1 MKKLQQG
8 FTLIELMVVVAII
21 GVLAAIALPAYQDYV
36 IRAQVTSALAEITGG
51 KVNFEVAKS
60 EGRTPTFASSFN
72 SNKYVY
78 IGIGDGKVSL
88 GADAAHTRF
97 CKVNIYKG
105 NTQGSDHAKISCE
118 LGGNPNDGEAA
129 TVNEKIKGD
138 YVVLIR
144 GTNSGF
150 WKCGTNVPGKY
161 IPTGCEPGTG
171 NGTSMTIAN
180 MP

>member
-36 IRAQVTSALAEITGG
+36 IRSQVTSALAEITGG

-60 EGRTPTFASSFN
+60 EGKTPTFASSFG

-88 GADAAHTRF
+88 GADTAHTRF
-97 CKVNIYKG
+97 CKVTIDKG
-105 NTQGSDHAKISCE
+105 EQKNSHAKIACE
-118 LGGNPNDGEAA
+118 LGGNPSDGEAA
-129 TVNEKIKGD
+129 TVNSRIKGD
-138 YVVLIR
+138 YIVLIR

-150 WKCGTNVPGKY
+150 WKCGTNVEGKY

-171 NGTSMTIAN
+171 DGTAMTIVN